1 MDLTLSLAPM
11 EGITGY
17 VFRNAHHKFF
27 GGSSQV
33 RYYTPF
39 VVCTFTKRIKT
50 REKQDVL
57 PEHNEGIPLVPQL
70 LSNKAE
76 EFLYTARSM
85 AEFGYREVNLNLGCP
100 VATVTA
106 KKKGSGFLTVP
117 DELDRFLCAIYEGA
131 EKIPVTREDGA
142 TGPLA
147 ISIKTR
153 LGFSDVAE
161 APRLFAI
168 YEQYPVKDLI
178 IHARTRA
185 EQYAGQPEL
194 GVFFEILSSSRLPIT
209 YNGNVFTKEDADGI
223 LARSQGKLSGIMIG
237 RGLVEDPALCREI
250 RGGPPATKEE
260 LSAFHRALYE
270 GYLAQYAGFHG
281 QSSGDL
287 VVINRMKEVWSHLGL
302 LFADNGHYLKAIHKA
317 ATRPAYEA
325 AVRCLFDNCALVPR
339 TPGIREASSSKA

>member
-1 MDLTLSLAPM
+1 M
-11 EGITGY
+11 G
-17 VFRNAHHKFF
+17 R
-27 GGSSQV
+27 
-33 RYYTPF
+33 
-39 VVCTFTKRIKT
+39 
-50 REKQDVL
+50 
-57 PEHNEGIPLVPQL
+57 
-70 LSNKAE
+70 
-76 EFLYTARSM
+76 
-85 AEFGYREVNLNLGCP
+85 
-100 VATVTA
+100 
-106 KKKGSGFLTVP
+106 
-117 DELDRFLCAIYEGA
+117 
-131 EKIPVTREDGA
+131 
-142 TGPLA
+142 
-147 ISIKTR
+147 
-153 LGFSDVAE
+153 
-161 APRLFAI
+161 
-168 YEQYPVKDLI
+168 
-178 IHARTRA
+178 
-185 EQYAGQPEL
+185 
-194 GVFFEILSSSRLPIT
+194 EILSSSRLPIT